1 MLPYLILR
9 NRLAKHSCVPN
20 ARVKEWEVAG
30 VPCLVVVANRALN
43 ENEEVTLDLGY
54 QLEVPMLCFIN
65 LDFFNPG
72 ARCDQEVRLW
82 FCWLPPPAWLNSY
95 HSSQQ
100 LVLQLPSRPP
110 CWCCPPPPIPWPSFM
125 CRLQTEDA
133 RPGLGEVRQG
143 DGVHVLWQRRPGSS
157 LPLLDLPSLLLQVLP
172 RQVSRQTQALHQL
185 ALPSLLLAAFAEHQA
200 FIDQQ
205 LLGEPRGKTS
215 G

>member
-1 MLPYLILR
+1 
-9 NRLAKHSCVPN
+9 
-20 ARVKEWEVAG
+20 
-30 VPCLVVVANRALN
+30 
-43 ENEEVTLDLGY
+43 
-54 QLEVPMLCFIN
+54 MLCFLN

-110 CWCCPPPPIPWPSFM
+110 CWCCPPPPIPWPTFM
-125 CRLQTEDA
+125 CRLQTEDD
-133 RPGLGEVRQG
+133 RTGLGEVRQG
-143 DGVHVLWQRRPGSS
+143 DGVHVLWQGRPGSS

-185 ALPSLLLAAFAEHQA
+185 ALPSLLLAASPEYQA

-205 LLGEPRGKTS
+205 LLGEPTGKTS
-215 G
+215 GWERECQGSGFRWSCQRQRASCCASQG

>member
-1 MLPYLILR
+1 
-9 NRLAKHSCVPN
+9 
-20 ARVKEWEVAG
+20 
-30 VPCLVVVANRALN
+30 
-43 ENEEVTLDLGY
+43 
-54 QLEVPMLCFIN
+54 
-65 LDFFNPG
+65 
-72 ARCDQEVRLW
+72 
-82 FCWLPPPAWLNSY
+82 
-95 HSSQQ
+95 
-100 LVLQLPSRPP
+100 
-110 CWCCPPPPIPWPSFM
+110 M

-143 DGVHVLWQRRPGSS
+143 SGVHVLWQGRPSSS